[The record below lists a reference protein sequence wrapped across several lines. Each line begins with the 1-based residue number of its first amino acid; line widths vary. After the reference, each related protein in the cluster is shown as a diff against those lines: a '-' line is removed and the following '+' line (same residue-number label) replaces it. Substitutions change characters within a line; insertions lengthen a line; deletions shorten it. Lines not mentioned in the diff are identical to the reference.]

1 MAETF
6 IVTSCFVLY
15 CCFLWAHTTT
25 ILSALSFSS
34 FSPFFPYDEKPR
46 HAVRFL
52 YVSPN
57 SACLSVCLSVSVVQV
72 PMFLDFV
79 LCTLHSRG
87 QTARRSEQQC
97 EKKKKKK
104 KKKHAFMP
112 RSCSEVGRVRRDVR
126 SASCTRTQPLVLMA
140 VQQKYEY

>member
-1 MAETF
+1 VAETF

-57 SACLSVCLSVSVVQV
+57 SACLSVCL
-72 PMFLDFV
+72 FLLYKFP
-79 LCTLHSRG
+79 CFWTSSS
-87 QTARRSEQQC
+87 ARCIQGDKLLVGANSNAI
-97 EKKKKKK
+97 KKK